1 MTAHDVTIARLRA
14 VIDRPYKE
22 FNGYSFLDLLVEKEL
37 EAGIIRPTA
46 FPRSVINTVLPF
58 F

>member
-1 MTAHDVTIARLRA
+1 MTAHD

-22 FNGYSFLDLLVEKEL
+22 FNGYSFLDLLVDREL